1 MRSVNNGLT
10 GSQGLAGYL
19 NSSISNQ
26 DNLLSIMNKEAE
38 KKQKLSFTPMIDPK
52 VTAIINSDKGTYD
65 SKTGTWASSGNL
77 STALNNLE
85 DRQAYNQTINDA
97 LAEQGIKLSAREK
110 MTLTID
116 KDGRITVSGI
126 NDQSKKTKIEE
137 TLNSA
142 MKDASTGLMMH
153 IESIKAMNGQETSG
167 VLEKWMVYDFLKNEA
182 GQDLSELKLSDG
194 KITGAN
200 EKFQEIIDGKKDFGE
215 NTEYA
220 QEVMANLKSILATG
234 ENKIPD
240 LQESIDFQNG
250 SLVDKDV
257 KNGYGPDQ
265 LKTWFQDFISGRA
278 KWDVIA

>member
-65 SKTGTWASSGNL
+65 SKTGTWASSGTL
-77 STALNNLE
+77 STVLNNLE

-153 IESIKAMNGQETSG
+153 IESIKAMNGQETPG

-200 EKFQEIIDGKKDFGE
+200 EKFQEIIDGKQDFGE
-215 NTEYA
+215 NTEYTR
-220 QEVMANLKSILATG
+220 EVMTNLKSILATG